1 MKKIIFILSIIF
13 GTSFNLCAQ
22 IIESENLLFV
32 YSLHGQTRRYSTTFH
47 IHNDTL
53 TVKWGIERNTKWHS
67 GEYITYPE
75 AFNSG
80 SALSFLQPI
89 DKNIVTLEKDETFE
103 IISRKAYKELKEN
116 GAFVYSG
123 ITYKLAPTNE
133 ILNCKQ
139 PLLHVVDND
148 EGCEMWIL
156 DNPALPIIWKMK
168 NNPLE
173 INWEVRSNVEE
184 IFDIKEQ
191 IALMPEKS
199 GSTYYAYPSYNWQH
213 TPAPKGYVPFY
224 LTHYGR
230 HGSRWIT
237 DDKRYTDVIDAFQN
251 VELTEL
257 GKDVKRRLEI
267 IYQDAKGNA
276 GLLTPVGERQH
287 KQIARRMYNRYS
299 EIFSGKN
306 SVSATSTIVPR
317 CIKSMQ
323 SFTDELKTFN
333 KNIRITKDSD
343 KKHMSYMA
351 YDTPEMKEWNK
362 KDASWRKDFTQF
374 EKRNLNSQRLI
385 NSLFL
390 NSFDKEKADALM
402 MGLYWIASDMQD
414 TENDISFYD
423 LFTTD
428 ELYGIWRTINYRM
441 YLCNGA
447 APINKGV
454 PAKSASTLL
463 NDIIQKADKAIKS
476 GKESATLRFGHDT
489 NLLRLI
495 TLIGIKEYAAQ
506 ENNEE
511 KYHLVWQDFNITPM
525 AGNLQMIFYKND
537 NADIVVK
544 LLVNEKE
551 VHLPIDSSNSPY
563 YSWNDVRAY
572 LINKIN

>member
-1 MKKIIFILSIIF
+1 MKKIIFILSILF

-47 IHNDTL
+47 LHNDTL

-75 AFNSG
+75 ALNSA
-80 SALSFLQPI
+80 SALSLLQPI

-103 IISRKAYKELKEN
+103 IISHKAYKELKEN

-139 PLLHVVDND
+139 PLLHVVDYD

-173 INWEVRSNVEE
+173 INWEVRSNVED
-184 IFDIKEQ
+184 IFDVKEQ

-213 TPAPKGYVPFY
+213 TPAPEGYVPFY

-257 GKDVKRRLEI
+257 GKDVKRRLEV

-287 KQIARRMYNRYS
+287 KQIARRMYNRYP
-299 EIFSGKN
+299 ELFSGKN
-306 SVSATSTIVPR
+306 NLSATSTVAPR

-323 SFTDELKTFN
+323 SFTDELKTLN
-333 KNIRITKDSD
+333 KNIRITKDSN

-362 KDASWRKDFTQF
+362 KDAPWKKDFNQF

-385 NSLFL
+385 NSLFV
-390 NSFDKEKADALM
+390 NNIDKKKADALM

-428 ELYGIWRTINYRM
+428 ELFGIWKTINYRM
-441 YLCNGA
+441 YLCNGN
-447 APINKGV
+447 APINNGI

-495 TLIGIKEYAAQ
+495 TILGITEYAAQ
-506 ENNEE
+506 ENDEE

-537 NADIVVK
+537 KADIVVK

-551 VHLPIDSSNSPY
+551 VHLPIDSSYSPY
-563 YSWNDVRAY
+563 YNWNEVRAY